1 MKSKSYLSIQ
11 RSFFSQKL
19 SKLVLLLKYEILEYW
34 IETQAYPIFVERKF
48 RFGGIHMSGSEG

>member
-19 SKLVLLLKYEILEYW
+19 SKLVPLLKYEILEYW
-34 IETQAYPIFVERKF
+34 IETQA
-48 RFGGIHMSGSEG
+48 